1 MGHAPE
7 QLDRDTLDVSVI
19 LPVYNE
25 EEMIDSVVSRIE
37 RFAEEHPGW
46 EFVFVDDGSSDGT
59 AERLEQLLSP
69 DKPRVRVLT
78 MRENVGKGRA
88 LRAAVELCRGK
99 LICFTDGDLPYPL
112 PHIDELVE
120 ALADADV
127 AIGSRKLTEG
137 SQDNISLRRRISGGG
152 FNWLVRAIL
161 SLPYRDTQAGLKGFR
176 SAAARRLFVKMTS
189 GGFAF
194 DAELLFLAKRDGM
207 SVAEIPATVA
217 KRHSYK
223 DSSVDLTWDP
233 FRMLISLLRVRS
245 RAILGMYETSD
256 TAEPGRG
263 GVRHPGGVREERP
276 AVEPVHIVV
285 GGSRAGAGSGGPARD
300 HADVLHH
307 S

>member
-1 MGHAPE
+1 MGHHARNG
-7 QLDRDTLDVSVI
+7 DRDTFDVSVI

-25 EEMIDSVVSRIE
+25 ERMIDSVVSRIE
-37 RFAEEHPGW
+37 RYAQEHPGW

-59 AERLEQLLSP
+59 AERLEQLLAA
-69 DKPRVRVLT
+69 DKPQLRVLT
-78 MRENVGKGRA
+78 MQENVGKGRA
-88 LRAAVELCRGK
+88 LRAAVELCRGE

-112 PHIDELVE
+112 PHLDDLVE
-120 ALADADV
+120 ALGNSDV

-137 SQDNISLRRRISGGG
+137 RQDNISLRRRISGGG
-152 FNWLVRAIL
+152 FNWCVRAIL
-161 SLPYRDTQAGLKGFR
+161 SLPYHDTQAGIKGFR
-176 SAAARRLFVKMTS
+176 SAAARRLFGKMTS

-194 DAELLFLAKRDGM
+194 DAELLFLAKRSGM
-207 SVAEIPATVA
+207 SITEIPATVA

-245 RAILGMYETSD
+245 RAILGMYETAD

-263 GVRHPGGVREERP
+263 GVRYPGGVREERP

-285 GGSRAGAGSGGPARD
+285 RGPRAGVGSGRPARD
-300 HADVLHH
+300 RADVLHH
-307 S
+307 G